1 FLRLFIPPAECARR
15 SQSAARADS
24 SKLLRE
30 SIALLRRK
38 ALQHL
43 QLRSH
48 VSLRA
53 SGVDADQRAGGT
65 QSKQDNRQERA
76 RLHSDQSPSSSHK
89 HKKGNSTQ
97 SLGLPN
103 HGQGRIW
110 V

>member
-1 FLRLFIPPAECARR
+1 MLLHREIQQFFLRLLFPAAARARR
-15 SQSAARADS
+15 SQSTAGADS

-53 SGVDADQRAGGT
+53 SGVDADQQAGGK
-65 QSKQDNRQERA
+65 QSEQDNRQERA
-76 RLHSDQSPSSSHK
+76 RLHSHQSPSSSHK
-89 HKKGNSTQ
+89 NEKGILLKASAF
-97 SLGLPN
+97 
-103 HGQGRIW
+103 
-110 V
+110 